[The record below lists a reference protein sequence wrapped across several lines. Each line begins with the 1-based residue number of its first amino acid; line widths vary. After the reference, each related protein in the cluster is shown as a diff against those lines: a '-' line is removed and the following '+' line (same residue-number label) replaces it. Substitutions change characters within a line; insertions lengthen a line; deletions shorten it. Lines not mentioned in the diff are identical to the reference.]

1 MESEKSRKAA
11 SDTIFKLSKA
21 KLELLAEN
29 ERLKKEL
36 ERLNA
41 EIERLKEENGNND

>member
-1 MESEKSRKAA
+1 MTEEARKAA

-29 ERLKKEL
+29 EKLKQEI
-36 ERLNA
+36 ERLND
-41 EIERLKEENGNND
+41 EIEHLKEENGDND

>member
-1 MESEKSRKAA
+1 MTEEARKAA
-11 SDTIFKLSKA
+11 SDTIFKLSKE

-29 ERLKKEL
+29 ERLKKEN

-41 EIERLKEENGNND
+41 EIERLKEENGDHD